1 MIIGKV
7 KKGEGVQITVIDD
20 DDDDDG
26 EDVRRTVEP
35 HSHLDDDIDCRL

>member
-20 DDDDDG
+20 DDDDDD
-26 EDVRRTVEP
+26 DVRRTVEP
-35 HSHLDDDIDCRL
+35 HAHLDDDIDCRL

>member
-20 DDDDDG
+20 DDDDDD
-26 EDVRRTVEP
+26 DVRRTVEP